1 MAADPDGESIFSGLG
16 KVTSPP
22 SRLPELHPV
31 PCPLTKRG
39 LYFKRSAILM
49 LEPHPTGKTSFRWG
63 EPFSNNEG
71 YLPGSSGL
79 PSRYSEYRVTPPPG
93 IRGGG
98 TLRVVVDHLSNN
110 VWYTWTHYGTAGM
123 PPFVLIR

>member
-16 KVTSPP
+16 KGDVAPIKIARITPGS
-22 SRLPELHPV
+22 LPADEEGALLQTLSHIDAG
-31 PCPLTKRG
+31 TT
-39 LYFKRSAILM
+39 
-49 LEPHPTGKTSFRWG
+49 PTGKTSFRWG